1 MALWQEFISVEVTS
15 ASLAPTLKALLK
27 SQEDLKA
34 IHKLTG
40 LEAQRVVDSFNQVC
54 NCVMILT
61 FKRLT
66 NVCGTTTQAVDS
78 PQLTEPLRK
87 KALQVLCKL
96 CGLSQLL
103 PTECLLGHELV
114 ETGIQ
119 IGRGGFADVWQGT
132 YRGTQVAIKQLY
144 VHQKD
149 DFTKIY
155 RVSDLL
161 LQEYLTEHS
170 CRGSAKRW

>member
-1 MALWQEFISVEVTS
+1 MALWREFISVEVTS
-15 ASLAPTLKALLK
+15 TSLAPTLKALLK

-34 IHKLTG
+34 IHMLTG
-40 LEAQRVVDSFNQVC
+40 MDAQKVVDAFNQVC
-54 NCVMILT
+54 NRVMILI

-66 NVCGTTTQAVDS
+66 DVCGTTTQAVDS

-87 KALQVLCKL
+87 KALQMLCKL

-103 PTECLLGHELV
+103 PTECVLGHELV
-114 ETGIQ
+114 ETGTQ

-155 RVSDLL
+155 RVSCLP
-161 LQEYLTEHS
+161 LQEYLAKNS
-170 CRGSAKRW
+170 CRGSAKR